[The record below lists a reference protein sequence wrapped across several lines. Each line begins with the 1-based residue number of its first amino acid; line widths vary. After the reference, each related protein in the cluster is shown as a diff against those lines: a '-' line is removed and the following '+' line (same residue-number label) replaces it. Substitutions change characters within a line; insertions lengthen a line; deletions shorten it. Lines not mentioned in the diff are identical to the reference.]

1 MASLAGT
8 TLLVPGTPLDR
19 AWSLNPRSYAELS
32 PFGKTAG
39 TGFVLLAGIL
49 ALAAFGWFQRRLW
62 GWRLTLALIAAQVA
76 GSLVNVFR
84 GRVRDGAFGIALAG
98 ALLCYLLR
106 KRVRGVFET
115 PNL

>member
-1 MASLAGT
+1 M
-8 TLLVPGTPLDR
+8 
-19 AWSLNPRSYAELS
+19 
-32 PFGKTAG
+32 
-39 TGFVLLAGIL
+39 LLAGVL
-49 ALAAFGWFQRRLW
+49 ALALFGWFQRRLW

-84 GRVRDGAFGIALAG
+84 GRVLAGAFGIAITG

-106 KRVRGVFET
+106 RRVRAVFET